1 MVDLRAFWH
10 ETGGPKGNS
19 RATMAFRVKISS
31 FVITDFQGVITVWKP
46 VITRAS
52 AAVAPR

>member
-10 ETGGPKGNS
+10 ETPRPQRQFPRDDGFPGENQ
-19 RATMAFRVKISS
+19 R